1 METKMI
7 HSGNHRRI
15 NATTIILMGCHSL
28 RINSL
33 KGRNQTPMSN
43 IHVPTTIDSDGQ
55 LPSYAHDGDAGA
67 DLRSIEDVTL
77 EPFKPTLVHTGV
89 HVELPAGK
97 LMWITPRSGLAVKH
111 GISIVNAPG
120 LIDSGYRGEIGVAL
134 INLTTEPFHIGKGE
148 RIAQAVVQDY
158 DTVSYDLTDA
168 LAESERGEGGFGST
182 GVQ

>member
-1 METKMI
+1 
-7 HSGNHRRI
+7 
-15 NATTIILMGCHSL
+15 
-28 RINSL
+28 
-33 KGRNQTPMSN
+33 MSN
-43 IHVPTTIDSDGQ
+43 IHVPTTIDSDGYQ

-77 EPFKPTLVHTGV
+77 EPFKPILVHTGV